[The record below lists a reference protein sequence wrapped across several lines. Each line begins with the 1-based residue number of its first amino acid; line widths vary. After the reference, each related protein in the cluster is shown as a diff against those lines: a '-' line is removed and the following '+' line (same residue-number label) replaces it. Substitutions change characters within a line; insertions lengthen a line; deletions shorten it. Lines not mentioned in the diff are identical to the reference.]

1 MCRYKSCIYKERD
14 RERESATRN
23 IRNHRVFG
31 DNNMYVIN
39 CNNIPNFSSVICIK
53 KFDAF

>member
-39 CNNIPNFSSVICIK
+39 LL
-53 KFDAF
+53 